1 MLKGTKVNLR
11 ILERSD
17 LPLLQSWVNDIDFV
31 GEFEPFAQQSMDR
44 MEKDFGGPG
53 ESRIFLIEDKKGSEL
68 GYIAYFD
75 TGDARGCKGIG
86 YMLQPAERGK
96 GYGSEAVQMM
106 VDYLFLNH
114 DIVRIQA
121 ETHPDNAGSQRV
133 LQKAGFT
140 KEGLI
145 RKSFFSR
152 GVYRDTAMWSILR
165 EEWKRP
171 RVLPLGYVSE
181 NA

>member
-31 GEFEPFAQQSMDR
+31 GEFEPFAQQSLDR
-44 MEKDFGGPG
+44 MEKDFDGPG
-53 ESRIFLIEDKKGSEL
+53 QTQIFLIEDKEGSEL
-68 GYIAYFD
+68 GYIAHFD
-75 TGDARGCKGIG
+75 TKGCKGIG
-86 YMLQPAERGK
+86 YMLQPVERRK

-114 DIVRIQA
+114 DVVRIQA

-165 EEWKRP
+165 EEWKTP
-171 RVLPLGYVSE
+171 RVLPLGYVNE